1 MNAKKMTIEFSSAL
15 SNMTEVNPSF
25 DTARLRIAYTGKN
38 RNNSFISKEAFE
50 RAIPSMYNCPIVANY
65 MRAEDEIGSHDGEF
79 IKDKDGNVQYVNI
92 TQPVGV
98 VPESA
103 SYDWETVEDDG
114 VIHQYLCTDVLLW
127 KRQEAYQKIKENGV
141 TDQSMEIS
149 VTNGEIVDGYYN
161 IKDFHFTAFC
171 LLGNAEPCFESA
183 ALFTFSTDDFKQQYT
198 EMMKEF
204 KAAFSTANIT
214 TKEGER
220 ELDTLKE
227 LLEKYQLE
235 ESELDFE
242 FDGLSDEELEAKIAE
257 FAENKKSADDA
268 ESEEEAEVAV
278 DESEEVVEESEVEEI
293 VETEEVAV
301 EVEEDSDDA
310 DSEDDDESGSEDGDS
325 GEDSGSEDFALNS
338 QIRDSL
344 YEAVAA
350 EKIETEWG
358 SYSRRWMVD
367 FDAEAGE
374 VYFYDNED
382 GKLYGCSYRFDGD
395 DAVVDFESARRKK
408 HAFVDYVE
416 GEEQQAFAIKDLVE
430 MFDVVFAENKADKV
444 ELDRLTAF
452 EKEILAERRKI
463 EESSLFEKFENKLK
477 DSKEFEALKSN
488 AGEYTLEELEK
499 ELFVLVGKKEFSVEE
514 PEVKNKPMNMPKEE
528 TNDGFGNLFSWK
540 KETNE

>member
-15 SNMTEVNPSF
+15 SNVTEVNPSF

-79 IKDKDGNVQYVNI
+79 IKDKDGNVEYVNI

-103 SYDWETVEDDG
+103 SYSWETVEDDG

-127 KRQEAYQKIKENGV
+127 KRQEAYKKIKENGV

-183 ALFTFSTDDFKQQYT
+183 ALFTFSNDDFKQQYT

-204 KAAFSTANIT
+204 KAAFSTANTT
-214 TKEGER
+214 TKEGEK

-235 ESELDFE
+235 ESELGFE
-242 FDGLSDEELEAKIAE
+242 LEGLSDEELEEKLAE
-257 FAENKKSADDA
+257 FAEQKKVSVDSDPVEEPA
-268 ESEEEAEVAV
+268 EEGTEEPIEEEPA
-278 DESEEVVEESEVEEI
+278 EEVVEEP
-293 VETEEVAV
+293 TEE
-301 EVEEDSDDA
+301 
-310 DSEDDDESGSEDGDS
+310 SEDNEDEDGDDSGSEGGDS
-325 GEDSGSEDFALNS
+325 GEDSGTDDFALNS
-338 QIRDSL
+338 QMRDAL
-344 YEAVAA
+344 YEAVSA

-374 VYFYDNED
+374 VYFFDDED
-382 GKLYGCSYRFDGD
+382 RRMYGCPFKFDGD
-395 DAVVDFESARRKK
+395 DVLVDFEAAKRKK
-408 HAFVDYVE
+408 YAIVDYVE
-416 GEEQQAFAIKDLVE
+416 GEEQIFSFNELLTTFSEAFETVQS
-430 MFDVVFAENKADKV
+430 ENK
-444 ELDRLTAF
+444 RLSAF
-452 EKEILAERRKI
+452 EAEILAERREA
-463 EESSLFEKFENKLK
+463 EEKALFEKFENKLK
-477 DSKEFEALKSN
+477 DSEEFEALKAN
-488 AGEYTLEELEK
+488 AGEYTLDELQK
-499 ELFVLVGKKEFSVEE
+499 ELFVLVGKMEFSVTE
-514 PEVKNKPMNMPKEE
+514 PEQPKKAPMLTFEVEE
-528 TNDGFGNLFSWK
+528 SNDDGFGNLFAWK
-540 KETNE
+540 KKEEKDN